1 MTRSKKPIIKTFSGF
16 YVFYIIFILALV
28 IAIPQLKQGGITGL
42 VVLEETEI
50 KNEFEYIELETITRE
65 SAFRAL
71 LDSDDVLTELQSNNL
86 STFFIQDNLLT
97 AKRYF
102 IGKDT
107 TIINQELEQEESRIK
122 TDYLQSLLMLYTE
135 SPGHEIKDLDY
146 SEVIKLT
153 QLIEFRRNQA
163 YNILDTLTIT
173 QDKEEEYSQRGIETS
188 ESLEFLEEAKISFS
202 EEMYDEA
209 EAYLKEADLKLDQ
222 ASFEHTRIKGILRLS
237 KNFFIQYW
245 YYLLIFIII
254 IAIAAK
260 PVAKKIRKHNA
271 KNKLEKI
278 KSEQQILQDLLKK
291 HKQNV
296 LKIRQ

>member
-1 MTRSKKPIIKTFSGF
+1 
-16 YVFYIIFILALV
+16 
-28 IAIPQLKQGGITGL
+28 
-42 VVLEETEI
+42 
-50 KNEFEYIELETITRE
+50 
-65 SAFRAL
+65 
-71 LDSDDVLTELQSNNL
+71 
-86 STFFIQDNLLT
+86 
-97 AKRYF
+97 
-102 IGKDT
+102 
-107 TIINQELEQEESRIK
+107 
-122 TDYLQSLLMLYTE
+122 
-135 SPGHEIKDLDY
+135 
-146 SEVIKLT
+146 
-153 QLIEFRRNQA
+153 
-163 YNILDTLTIT
+163 
-173 QDKEEEYSQRGIETS
+173 YSQRGIETS